1 MTFAEAEECEARHI
15 AEASTNAAMRGESL
29 DACRCSECGHS
40 PNTASH
46 ECVKHMPTAVERL
59 PDELLLMIFEML
71 SRDTKTLMT
80 VVPAVCRRWRA
91 VYVHTRNVHL
101 DFDSALSQARVR
113 LRSGDLGARM
123 LSEIVK
129 RMVHV
134 VVLNPSGMSL
144 TDASRHCPHLTN
156 VNFASN

>member
-29 DACRCSECGHS
+29 DACRSSECGHS

-101 DFDSALSQARVR
+101 DFDSALSLKLVCVCVQGIWEQGCSAK
-113 LRSGDLGARM
+113 SS
-123 LSEIVK
+123 SEWC
-129 RMVHV
+129 MW
-134 VVLNPSGMSL
+134 L
-144 TDASRHCPHLTN
+144 C
-156 VNFASN
+156 